1 MKVIKK
7 INNNVAIC
15 IDDKNRELIAFG
27 KGIGFPKMPYILSD
41 LSQIDRTFY
50 GVNSQYYSLFKDIPE
65 DIFCIS
71 ARIVEYA
78 RGKLDYEINPNILF
92 VLADHINFA
101 ITRYHKNIY
110 ISTPLNNELRQLYKI
125 EMHIGYEAINY
136 INKMKNIHMLS
147 EEAVGIALHF
157 INGRISVITE
167 KVNVDE
173 EGIID
178 NVIKIIEENCN
189 TIINKET
196 INYSRFSSHMTYLL
210 KRIKEEKIISSDNI
224 QLFETIKDQ
233 YPNIYICCTNIKK
246 FFEAQ
251 LNLTLNKEELLYL
264 MLHINRLCSREDCNF

>member
-15 IDDKNRELIAFG
+15 IDDKDCELIAFG
-27 KGIGFPKMPYILSD
+27 KGIGFPKMPYVLSD

-50 GVNSQYYSLFKDIPE
+50 GVSSQYYSLFKDIPE

-71 ARIVEYA
+71 ARIIEYS

-125 EMHIGYEAINY
+125 EMDIGYKAIEY
-136 INKMKNIHMLS
+136 INKIKNIHMLPR
-147 EEAVGIALHF
+147 EAVGIALHF
-157 INGRISVITE
+157 INGRISLINE
-167 KVNVDE
+167 KIDVDE
-173 EGIID
+173 ERIID
-178 NVIKIIEENCN
+178 NVTKIIEENFN
-189 TIINKET
+189 ILINKDT

-210 KRIKEEKIISSDNI
+210 KRIKEEKIISSDNL
-224 QLFETIKDQ
+224 QLFETIKNQ
-233 YPNIYICCTNIKK
+233 YPETYVCCTIINK
-246 FFEAQ
+246 FFKTQ
-251 LNLTLNKEELLYL
+251 FKLTLNKEELLYL
-264 MLHINRLCSREDCNF
+264 MLHINRLCSREDCNC